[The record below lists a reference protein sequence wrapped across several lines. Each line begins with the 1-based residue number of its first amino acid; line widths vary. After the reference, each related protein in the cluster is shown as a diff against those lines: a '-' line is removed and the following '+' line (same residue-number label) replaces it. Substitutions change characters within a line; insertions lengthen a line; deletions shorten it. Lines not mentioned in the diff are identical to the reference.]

1 MKMIILT
8 NANERNLQ
16 GLLTEMALVRQST
29 IALLKVFQKDNY
41 LEWVLLQIILF
52 QFDIGFTTIA
62 HQMHHQKYFKKGIY
76 KLFSKQVDQIFTL
89 FSKDIVLAGLVEGIT

>member
-1 MKMIILT
+1 
-8 NANERNLQ
+8 LQ
-16 GLLTEMALVRQST
+16 GLLEMALVRQST

-52 QFDIGFTTIA
+52 QFDIGFTTIIA

-76 KLFSKQVDQIFTL
+76 KLFSSGPNFYFVF
-89 FSKDIVLAGLVEGIT
+89 KDIVLAGLVEGIT